1 MRIVGFRD
9 GKRTIVGPLVDG
21 TDGPAVVPL
30 APVEDFYADLP
41 AWKARAGQTLGDQAD
56 ARPVAALTL
65 APPIPPA
72 ARVLCVGLNY
82 RAHAA
87 ETGIE
92 PPRYPNLFGRWT
104 VSLTVDGTPAPVPAG
119 ERGLDWEGE
128 LGVVVGV
135 SLADVDEVEALA
147 GVFGY
152 AAFNDLSARR
162 SQGRSP
168 LWTVGKNADYS
179 GPLGPVVTADEVGDP
194 ADGLR
199 GRAPNP
205 PPPAARRPGAEGGP
219 ARGGRGPGAR
229 VGGGLPPT
237 RTRADDGSTVEEVVQ
252 DGDTRDMIFTVG
264 QVLAYLSRTL
274 TLHPGDL
281 LVTGTP
287 AGVGYSRTP
296 PRYLVPGDWVRVD
309 IDRVGSVATPIVD
322 AAGRG

>member
-9 GKRTIVGPLVDG
+9 GNRTIVGPLVDG
-21 TDGPAVVPL
+21 SGGAAVVPL

-41 AWKARAGQTLGDQAD
+41 AWRARAGQALGDRTD
-56 ARPVAALTL
+56 ARPVGALTL

-87 ETGIE
+87 ETGLE

-128 LGVVVGV
+128 LGVVVGAN
-135 SLADVDEVEALA
+135 LADVDEVEALA

-199 GRAPNP
+199 VR
-205 PPPAARRPGAEGGP
+205 
-219 ARGGRGPGAR
+219 
-229 VGGGLPPT
+229 T
-237 RTRADDGSTVEEVVQ
+237 TIRTRADDGSTVEEVVQ
-252 DGDTRDMIFTVG
+252 DGDTSDMIFTVG

-296 PRYLVPGDWVRVD
+296 PQ
-309 IDRVGSVATPIVD
+309 I
-322 AAGRG
+322 GRAHV

>member
-1 MRIVGFRD
+1 MWFVGLRD
-9 GKRTIVGPLVDG
+9 GGRTVVGRLI
-21 TDGPAVVPL
+21 DGPSGAAVVPL

-41 AWKARAGQTLGDQAD
+41 AWRARAAD
-56 ARPVAALTL
+56 AAGDPGAARAVGEVTL

-72 ARVLCVGLNY
+72 ARVLCLGLNY

-87 ETGIE
+87 ETGLR
-92 PPRYPNLFGRWT
+92 PPKYPNLFGRWT

-128 LGVVVGV
+128 LGVVVGAD
-135 SLADVDEVEALA
+135 LADVDEAAALA

-152 AAFNDLSARR
+152 SAFNDLSARR

-168 LWTVGKNADYS
+168 LWTVGKNADFS

-199 GRAPNP
+199 
-205 PPPAARRPGAEGGP
+205 
-219 ARGGRGPGAR
+219 
-229 VGGGLPPT
+229 V
-237 RTRADDGSTVEEVVQ
+237 RTRVRTRGADGSLVEEVVQ

-264 QVLAYLSRTL
+264 QVLSYLSRTL

-281 LVTGTP
+281 LATGTP

-296 PRYLVPGDWVRVD
+296 PRYLVPGDWVQVE
-309 IDRVGSVATPIVD
+309 IDRVGSVSTPIVD
-322 AAGRG
+322 ASARG

>member
-1 MRIVGFRD
+1 MRFVGVRD
-9 GKRTIVGPLVDG
+9 GGRTVVGRLVDG
-21 TDGPAVVPL
+21 PGGAAVVPL

-41 AWKARAGQTLGDQAD
+41 AWRARAAD
-56 ARPVAALTL
+56 AAGDPGAARAVGELTL

-87 ETGIE
+87 ETGLRA
-92 PPRYPNLFGRWT
+92 PKYPNLFGRWT

-128 LGVVVGV
+128 LGVVVGAD
-135 SLADVDEVEALA
+135 LADVDEAAALA

-168 LWTVGKNADYS
+168 LWTVGKNADFS

-199 GRAPNP
+199 VRT
-205 PPPAARRPGAEGGP
+205 
-219 ARGGRGPGAR
+219 R
-229 VGGGLPPT
+229 V
-237 RTRADDGSTVEEVVQ
+237 RTRASDGSLVEEIVQ
-252 DGDTRDMIFTVG
+252 DADTRDMIFTVG
-264 QVLAYLSRTL
+264 QVLSYLSRTL

-281 LVTGTP
+281 LATGTP

-296 PRYLVPGDWVRVD
+296 PRYLVPGDWVQVE
-309 IDRVGSVATPIVD
+309 IDRVGSVSTPIVD
-322 AAGRG
+322 ASARG

>member
-1 MRIVGFRD
+1 MRFVGFRD
-9 GKRTIVGPLVDG
+9 GGRTVVGLVVDG
-21 TDGPAVVPL
+21 PGGAAVVPL

-41 AWKARAGQTLGDQAD
+41 AWRARAERAAAD
-56 ARPVAALTL
+56 PAAARTVAAGELTL

-87 ETGIE
+87 ETGLE
-92 PPRYPNLFGRWT
+92 LPRYPNLFGRWT

-119 ERGLDWEGE
+119 ERGLDWEAE
-128 LGVVVGV
+128 FGVVVGTA
-135 SLADVDEVEALA
+135 LADVDEAAALA

-162 SQGRSP
+162 AQGRSP

-199 GRAPNP
+199 VRT
-205 PPPAARRPGAEGGP
+205 RI
-219 ARGGRGPGAR
+219 
-229 VGGGLPPT
+229 
-237 RTRADDGSTVEEVVQ
+237 RTRAADGSVVEEIVQ
-252 DGDTRDMIFTVG
+252 DGDTSDMIFTVG
-264 QVLAYLSRTL
+264 QVLSYLSRTL

-296 PRYLVPGDWVRVD
+296 PRYLVPGDWVQVE
-309 IDRVGSVATPIVD
+309 IDRVGTVATPIVD
-322 AAGRG
+322 ASARS

>member
-9 GKRTIVGPLVDG
+9 GNRTIVGPLVDG
-21 TDGPAVVPL
+21 SGGAAVVPL

-41 AWKARAGQTLGDQAD
+41 AWRARAGQALGDRTD
-56 ARPVAALTL
+56 ARPVGALTL

-87 ETGIE
+87 ETGLE

-128 LGVVVGV
+128 LGVVVGAN
-135 SLADVDEVEALA
+135 LADVDEVEALA

-179 GPLGPVVTADEVGDP
+179 GDRKSVV
-194 ADGLR
+194 
-199 GRAPNP
+199 
-205 PPPAARRPGAEGGP
+205 
-219 ARGGRGPGAR
+219 
-229 VGGGLPPT
+229 
-237 RTRADDGSTVEEVVQ
+237 
-252 DGDTRDMIFTVG
+252 
-264 QVLAYLSRTL
+264 
-274 TLHPGDL
+274 
-281 LVTGTP
+281 
-287 AGVGYSRTP
+287 
-296 PRYLVPGDWVRVD
+296 
-309 IDRVGSVATPIVD
+309 
-322 AAGRG
+322 

>member
-9 GKRTIVGPLVDG
+9 GNRTIVGPLADG
-21 TDGPAVVPL
+21 TAAVVPL
-30 APVEDFYADLP
+30 GPVEDFYADLP
-41 AWKARAGQTLGDQAD
+41 TWRARAEQALGDQAG
-56 ARPVAALTL
+56 ARPVDALTL

-104 VSLTVDGTPAPVPAG
+104 VSLTVDGAPAPVPAG

-128 LGVVVGV
+128 LGVVVGAD
-135 SLADVDEVEALA
+135 LADVDEAAALA

-162 SQGRSP
+162 AQGRSP

-199 GRAPNP
+199 VR
-205 PPPAARRPGAEGGP
+205 
-219 ARGGRGPGAR
+219 
-229 VGGGLPPT
+229 T
-237 RTRADDGSTVEEVVQ
+237 TIRTRADDGSTVEELVQ
-252 DGDTRDMIFTVG
+252 DGDTSDMIFTVG

-287 AGVGYSRTP
+287 AGVGYSRKP
-296 PRYLVPGDWVRVD
+296 PRYLVPGDWVRVE

>member
-9 GKRTIVGPLVDG
+9 GGRTVVGALVDG
-21 TDGPAVVPL
+21 ADGPAVAPI

-41 AWKARAGQTLGDQAD
+41 TWRPRADQAQLD
-56 ARPVAALTL
+56 STRALPLDRLTL

-82 RAHAA
+82 RDHAA
-87 ETGIE
+87 ETGLE

-119 ERGLDWEGE
+119 ERGLDWEAE
-128 LGVVVGV
+128 LGVVVGTN
-135 SLADVDEVEALA
+135 LADVDETAALA

-199 GRAPNP
+199 VRTTIG
-205 PPPAARRPGAEGGP
+205 
-219 ARGGRGPGAR
+219 
-229 VGGGLPPT
+229 
-237 RTRADDGSTVEEVVQ
+237 TRADDGSLLEEVVQ
-252 DGDTRDMIFTVG
+252 DGNTRDMIFSVG
-264 QVLAYLSRTL
+264 QVLAYLSKTL

-287 AGVGYSRTP
+287 AGVGYSRKP
-296 PRYLVPGDWVRVD
+296 PRYLVPGDWVRVE

-322 AAGRG
+322 ATGRG

>member
-1 MRIVGFRD
+1 MWFVGLRD
-9 GKRTIVGPLVDG
+9 GGRTVVGRLI
-21 TDGPAVVPL
+21 DGPSGAAVVPL

-41 AWKARAGQTLGDQAD
+41 AWRARAAD
-56 ARPVAALTL
+56 AAGDPGAARAVGEVTL

-72 ARVLCVGLNY
+72 ARVLCLGLNY

-87 ETGIE
+87 ETGLR
-92 PPRYPNLFGRWT
+92 PPKYPNLFGRWT

-128 LGVVVGV
+128 LGVVVGAE
-135 SLADVDEVEALA
+135 LADVDEAAALA

-152 AAFNDLSARR
+152 SAFNDLSARR

-168 LWTVGKNADYS
+168 LWTVGKNADFS

-199 GRAPNP
+199 
-205 PPPAARRPGAEGGP
+205 
-219 ARGGRGPGAR
+219 
-229 VGGGLPPT
+229 V
-237 RTRADDGSTVEEVVQ
+237 RTRVRTRGADGSLVEEVVQ

-264 QVLAYLSRTL
+264 QVLSYLSRTL

-281 LVTGTP
+281 LATGTP

-296 PRYLVPGDWVRVD
+296 PRYLVPGDWVQVE
-309 IDRVGSVATPIVD
+309 IDRVGSVSTPIVD
-322 AAGRG
+322 ASARG

>member
-9 GKRTIVGPLVDG
+9 GNRTIVGPLLDG

-41 AWKARAGQTLGDQAD
+41 AWQARAGQALGEQAD
-56 ARPVAALTL
+56 ARPLGTLTL

-128 LGVVVGV
+128 LGVVVGT

-162 SQGRSP
+162 AQGRSP

-199 GRAPNP
+199 VR
-205 PPPAARRPGAEGGP
+205 
-219 ARGGRGPGAR
+219 
-229 VGGGLPPT
+229 T
-237 RTRADDGSTVEEVVQ
+237 TIRTRADDGSTVEEVVQ